1 MPRPVPAGLPRCP
14 RHSTSV
20 VTRRGRYGLRQ
31 RQLLQ
36 CRPPRGAPHTFA
48 EPSSETV
55 RHFHYPI
62 DEIAHALVLLGR
74 GTSYNLTAYEARER
88 SGRTPSSDTYL
99 PAFWLQR
106 FAPAILQELL
116 PQPEQL
122 GIVLIDQAPFHVAA
136 VDGRGYAIPGG
147 RMRFT
152 VFGAASQTRV
162 HAPLTVLR
170 LGASWR
176 KDIPSWR
183 SFLTSVPGEAE
194 LIVCDGEAAI
204 NQTARLRWPD
214 AKLSIS
220 EWHVLHRAEEI
231 LEKAG
236 RHSRRDPLY
245 VALRHSLRTA
255 ADWRRFVRLSRAS
268 RLPALEGWI
277 NEVEAVIRG
286 QLRRREH
293 PRSTGALEAKLAEIK
308 KMLTL
313 QRGSYDSLERL
324 NLLLGLVTLRANH
337 LDREMR
343 FAEII
348 RRSC

>member
-1 MPRPVPAGLPRCP
+1 
-14 RHSTSV
+14 V
-20 VTRRGRYGLRQ
+20 VTRRGRYGLRN

-36 CRPPRGAPHTFA
+36 CRPAHAAPHAFA
-48 EPSSETV
+48 EPSSETL
-55 RHFHYPI
+55 RHFHFPI

-88 SGRTPSSDTYL
+88 SGRRPSSDTYL
-99 PAFWLQR
+99 PAFWLER
-106 FAPAILQELL
+106 FAPTILQELL
-116 PQPEQL
+116 PQPERL

-136 VDGRGYAIPGG
+136 HDARGYRIPGG

-152 VFGAASQTRV
+152 VFGAASQPRV
-162 HAPLTVLR
+162 HDPLTVLR

-183 SFLTSVPGEAE
+183 AFLTAVPGEAE

-204 NQTARLRWPD
+204 HQTARLRWPD

-236 RHSRRDPLY
+236 QHSRRNPLY
-245 VALRHSLRTA
+245 LALRHSLRSSS
-255 ADWRRFVRLSRAS
+255 DWKRFVKLARAS

-277 NEVEAVIRG
+277 IEVAAVVRG

-293 PRSTGALEAKLAEIK
+293 PRSTGALEAKLSDIK

-313 QRGSYDSLERL
+313 QRGSYDSLKRL
-324 NLLLGLVTLRANH
+324 NLLLGLMTLRANH
-337 LDREMR
+337 LDRER
-343 FAEII
+343 HYADII